1 MNIKGP
7 RITIRPFQRNDADS
21 IARYANNFKIWLNL
35 RDAFPHPYSTENALD
50 FIRLASEKRP
60 VCDFALEFAGE
71 AVGAIGFIP
80 QNEIYHKSFEI
91 GYWLGEPF
99 WEQGLVTEAVRIF
112 CAYIFENQPEIVRL
126 YARVFSHNPGSMRV
140 LEKAGFQKEGILR
153 QAIFKNGELRDEHC
167 YALLRSD
174 WTGSSTAT

>member
-1 MNIKGP
+1 MYIEGPNIK
-7 RITIRPFQRNDADS
+7 IRPFQQSDVDS

-35 RDAFPHPYSTENALD
+35 RDIFPHPYSRENAKE
-50 FIRLASEKRP
+50 FIQLANEKMP
-60 VCDFALEFAGE
+60 VCDFALEYQGE

-80 QNEIYHKSFEI
+80 QNEIYHRSFEI

-99 WEQGLVTEAVRIF
+99 WGRGLVAEAVSIF
-112 CAYIFENQPEIVRL
+112 CAHLFETQPEIVRL

-153 QAIFKNGELRDEHC
+153 QAIFKNGELRDEHR
-167 YALLRSD
+167 YALLREECN
-174 WTGSSTAT
+174 